1 MKDFN
6 SIGAAI
12 KRLRESKGLTQE
24 ELAKTSGVSL
34 SSITKIESGAIKSLS
49 REAIKKLS
57 SALNYNKLLL
67 LQLGLSLHAEYF
79 Q

>member
-57 SALNYNKLLL
+57 SDDSVKTI
-67 LQLGLSLHAEYF
+67 
-79 Q
+79 